1 MSDKTTEDSR
11 ETTDDS
17 DKVDLVIEDAGAEIT
32 ETPEKLQETE
42 LEKAEQD
49 PPAERPGRR
58 FPWFGLFN
66 FLLILGLIG
75 AAGYYWQ
82 LQQKTEVE
90 KQAVLNALKQQI
102 ASKAE
107 SGQIASAIRP
117 LESGLAEITQRI
129 TAQQQQQA
137 DLQDSTAQ
145 LYKLFGRDQN
155 GWQLA
160 EVEYLMRIAQHKLIL
175 ENDFEGAALTLQAA
189 SDRIASTGDLGL
201 LPVRVEISN
210 EIAKLKTRTRADLVG
225 MTLKLA
231 QLARQIRS
239 LRPGFQPDINEIPKT
254 EAEPDTTPEASFVDQ
269 AQSLLNSL
277 VSVKRDTEPAPTQM
291 EALIINVDETLE
303 ANLKL
308 TRWSVLERDAV
319 QYRRLMKEN
328 IELFRQY
335 YNLDDAAN
343 HDFLSQLEALQK
355 AEIKPEKPDIM
366 GSLEMLREI
375 ISTRDNDVEQPVG
388 EDGNNV

>member
-1 MSDKTTEDSR
+1 MSDKTTDENREPTEASDS
-11 ETTDDS
+11 
-17 DKVDLVIEDAGAEIT
+17 VDMLIEDTGAGMVEIPEQAEND
-32 ETPEKLQETE
+32 TPVQ
-42 LEKAEQD
+42 
-49 PPAERPGRR
+49 PARR
-58 FPWFGLFN
+58 RSLPWFGLLN
-66 FLLILGLIG
+66 FLLILGLIA

-90 KQAVLNALKQQI
+90 KQAAFNALKNQI

-107 SGQIASAIRP
+107 SSQVESGLRP
-117 LESGLAEITQRI
+117 LESGLATITQRI
-129 TAQQQQQA
+129 ATQQQQQQ
-137 DLQDSTAQ
+137 DLQDSTEQ

-189 SDRIASTGDLGL
+189 SDRIASTGDPGL
-201 LPVRVEISN
+201 LPVRVKISD
-210 EIAKLKTRTRADLVG
+210 EIAELKTRSRADLVG

-239 LRPGFQPDINEIPKT
+239 LKPGFQPDIVEPAKAEPESDAAA
-254 EAEPDTTPEASFVDQ
+254 EADFVDWVRAFLGSQVKIEPDTELPPIQ
-269 AQSLLNSL
+269 
-277 VSVKRDTEPAPTQM
+277 TET
-291 EALIINVDETLE
+291 LIINVNETLE
-303 ANLKL
+303 DNLKL
-308 TRWSVLERDAV
+308 TRWSVLERDVV
-319 QYRRLMKEN
+319 QYRRLMKQN

-355 AEIKPEKPDIM
+355 AEIKPEKPDIL
-366 GSLEMLREI
+366 GSLEMLRKI
-375 ISTRDNDVEQPVG
+375 ISKRDDAADQPIGEDRDNV
-388 EDGNNV
+388 